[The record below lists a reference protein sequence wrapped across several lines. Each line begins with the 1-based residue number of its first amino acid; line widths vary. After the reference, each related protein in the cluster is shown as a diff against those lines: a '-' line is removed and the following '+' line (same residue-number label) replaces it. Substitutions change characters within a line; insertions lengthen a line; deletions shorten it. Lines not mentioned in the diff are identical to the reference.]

1 MSTGMSMSDFVD
13 YRATLTFTLFIFSTF
28 TQLKTIF
35 TYYSHLGQGSANSG
49 QWAKPVPVPGLVT
62 FSNGSTNIER
72 ILLYDVKI
80 ICNSNC
86 SVHK

>member
-13 YRATLTFTLFIFSTF
+13 YRATLTFTLFIFLTF

-35 TYYSHLGQGSANSG
+35 TYYSHLDQGSANSG

-80 ICNSNC
+80 TCNSNC
-86 SVHK
+86 SVHN